1 MATDF
6 FPKLLNLIQV
16 VGGSS
21 SAPQPAEAKVK
32 VSSTVPALLQPRE
45 DPRDRYDIQ
54 IKIGQGAYGVV
65 YRAWDIYIE
74 RKVAIKI
81 INLEDIG
88 DDIDDI
94 NQEIAIM
101 SEISCKNLIKYYASY
116 VVGSFV
122 WIVMEFL
129 EAGSASEIVK
139 ELGPFDEGSAAF
151 ILKELLTALEYLHQ
165 ERKIHRDVKA
175 GNLLVSGD
183 GNIKLADF
191 GVTGQLTE
199 TMDKR
204 KTRVGTPFW
213 MAPEV
218 ITESSYDG
226 CADIW
231 STGITAIELVT
242 GAPPYANK
250 VHPMQVIFLIPKN
263 PPPVLEGAFSD
274 DFKDFVAKC
283 LQKEASKRPTAQQ
296 LLDHPFIKN
305 ASKTES
311 LIKIAQHKCE
321 VNQARH
327 ENDLADLE
335 QKGMNRVL
343 SSDMGWDFSMRSQ
356 NSGAFNSLG
365 SFSSAS
371 IDGSKD
377 VNDMTMPRISRAH
390 SSSSF
395 NSPVYTPHGVK
406 SPINDLTPS
415 SKSSYQLK
423 TGSARSFSLLV
434 ESPIREGLA
443 RPADPI
449 NNPLGYKL
457 HASPMSSKTFA
468 ITTSASNENL
478 RRSVSTESNG
488 SFVGSAT
495 GSAVGSA
502 VNSHNGSFIGS
513 GTGANYYF
521 VGRSTD
527 MGSSDENEIVVKN
540 NDAID
545 ASLARPFYTVLNILR
560 RQQKEKADGNSP
572 TYSEIFDTVV
582 RPTLQRIT
590 DLSYAAA
597 DDSES
602 SEIKNDPSDDEKKKE
617 LRDVITVLIGAF
629 TALDVSTKGTMSTE
643 FTTTMMGYMLEQLE
657 GNIDLPEPNDQNK
670 EDIVEDKNQIIEQNV
685 SNSDNNDVIN
695 NDDKIVINND
705 VISNIDN
712 NVINNNV
719 IENNNTENDGIKI
732 SKSSDD
738 LHGFDYDI

>member
-21 SAPQPAEAKVK
+21 SAPQPADAKDK
-32 VSSTVPALLQPRE
+32 VSSTVPALIQPRE

-139 ELGPFDEGSAAF
+139 ELGPFDESSAAF

-311 LIKIAQHKCE
+311 LIKIAKHKCE
-321 VNQARH
+321 GNQARH

-343 SSDMGWDFSMRSQ
+343 SSDIGWDFSMRSQ

-365 SFSSAS
+365 SFSSYS

-395 NSPVYTPHGVK
+395 HSPGYTPHGIK

-423 TGSARSFSLLV
+423 TGSARSYSLLV
-434 ESPIREGLA
+434 ESPIREGLT
-443 RPADPI
+443 RPTEPV
-449 NNPLGYKL
+449 NNTLGYKL
-457 HASPMSSKTFA
+457 HASPMSSKTFS
-468 ITTSASNENL
+468 ITTSISNENL
-478 RRSVSTESNG
+478 RRSVSTDG
-488 SFVGSAT
+488 SFAGSATCSAAGSAVGSA
-495 GSAVGSA
+495 AGSA
-502 VNSHNGSFIGS
+502 VNSHNGSFVGS
-513 GTGANYYF
+513 GTNYYF
-521 VGRSTD
+521 VGKSTD
-527 MGSSDENEIVVKN
+527 MESSDENEIVVKN

-545 ASLARPFYTVLNILR
+545 ANLGRPFYTVLNILR
-560 RQQKEKADGNSP
+560 RQQKDNADGNSP

-590 DLSYAAA
+590 DLSCAAA

-602 SEIKNDPSDDEKKKE
+602 SELKNNPSDDEKKKE

-657 GNIDLPEPNDQNK
+657 GNIDLPESNIENK
-670 EDIVEDKNQIIEQNV
+670 ADIVEDKNQKKNQNIEQNV
-685 SNSDNNDVIN
+685 
-695 NDDKIVINND
+695 
-705 VISNIDN
+705 
-712 NVINNNV
+712 NNN
-719 IENNNTENDGIKI
+719 GY
-732 SKSSDD
+732 
-738 LHGFDYDI
+738 DYDWII

>member
-21 SAPQPAEAKVK
+21 APPAEAKKTV
-32 VSSTVPALLQPRE
+32 VVPALVQPRE

-54 IKIGQGAYGVV
+54 VKIGQGAYGVV

-81 INLEDIG
+81 INLDDIG
-88 DDIDDI
+88 EDIDDI

-116 VVGSFV
+116 VVGSFI

-139 ELGPFDEGSAAF
+139 ELGPFDEDSAAF
-151 ILKELLTALEYLHQ
+151 ILKELLKALEYLHQ

-263 PPPVLEGAFSD
+263 PAPVLEGPFSD
-274 DFKDFVAKC
+274 DFKDFVQKC
-283 LQKEASKRPTAQQ
+283 LQKEASKRPTASQ
-296 LLDHPFIKN
+296 LLEHPFITR
-305 ASKTES
+305 STKTES

-327 ENDLADLE
+327 ENDLAELE

-343 SSDMGWDFSMRSQ
+343 SSDIGWDFSMRSQ
-356 NSGAFNSLG
+356 NSGVNNSFG
-365 SFSSAS
+365 SFSGT

-377 VNDMTMPRISRAH
+377 ANDLTMPRMSRAH
-390 SSSSF
+390 SSASF
-395 NSPVYTPHGVK
+395 HSPVFTPHGHK
-406 SPINDLTPS
+406 SPGADLNTS
-415 SKSSYQLK
+415 SKSSYPIK
-423 TGSARSFSLLV
+423 STSTRSFSLLV
-434 ESPIREGLA
+434 ESPLREGSP
-443 RPADPI
+443 RSADQP
-449 NNPLGYKL
+449 NSSHGNFKM
-457 HASPMSSKTFA
+457 HASPVSLKSFTMVG
-468 ITTSASNENL
+468 SNENIHK
-478 RRSVSTESNG
+478 SVSTESNG
-488 SFVGSAT
+488 SSGGST
-495 GSAVGSA
+495 I
-502 VNSHNGSFIGS
+502 NSQNGSFIGS
-513 GTGANYYF
+513 GIGQSNYYF
-521 VGRSTD
+521 VGRSID
-527 MGSSDENEIVVKN
+527 MSSADENEMLVKN
-540 NDAID
+540 TDDTTEANL
-545 ASLARPFYTVLNILR
+545 ASPFLSVLNILR
-560 RQQKEKADGNSP
+560 RQQKEKDDGDDSAA
-572 TYSEIFDTVV
+572 YSEIFDTVV

-590 DLSYAAA
+590 DLSYISA
-597 DDSES
+597 DDNES
-602 SEIKNDPSDDEKKKE
+602 AELKVDSNDDLKKKE
-617 LRDVITVLIGAF
+617 LRDVITVLIGAL
-629 TALDVSTKGTMSTE
+629 TALDVSTKGKMSTE
-643 FTTTMMGYMLEQLE
+643 FTTTLMGYMLEQLE
-657 GNIDLPEPNDQNK
+657 GPMDVNVQEPLPNVNTNTNK
-670 EDIVEDKNQIIEQNV
+670 D
-685 SNSDNNDVIN
+685 
-695 NDDKIVINND
+695 
-705 VISNIDN
+705 
-712 NVINNNV
+712 
-719 IENNNTENDGIKI
+719 
-732 SKSSDD
+732 
-738 LHGFDYDI
+738 DYDSDIDSINSQTYHELDYVI